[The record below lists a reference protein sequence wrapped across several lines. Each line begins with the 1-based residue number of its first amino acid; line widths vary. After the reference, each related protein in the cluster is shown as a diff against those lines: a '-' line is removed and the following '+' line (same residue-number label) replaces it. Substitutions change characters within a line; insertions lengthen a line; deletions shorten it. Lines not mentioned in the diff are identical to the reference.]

1 MGPNLTTSRVLA
13 NNVPI
18 AFTFLEVATE
28 SREAMFLLYVLVSL
42 FPFRLTG
49 SMGRDGRIRTWL

>member
-1 MGPNLTTSRVLA
+1 MGSLLATRRVLA

-18 AFTFLEVATE
+18 AFTLLEVVTE
-28 SREAMFLLYVLVSL
+28 PREAMFLFYVLVSL
-42 FPFRLTG
+42 FPFRLAG